1 MMRKCHL
8 NTCPVGIATQR
19 PELRKKFKGT
29 PEDVIKFFFFIA
41 EEVRNILAEMGFKKL
56 DDIIGRTDKLQFNK
70 AISNWKTKGLDF
82 SKLFYAPKKVKGVDV
97 FNTQKQEHNLKY
109 IKDRK
114 FIKIFNS
121 IYTKGKQIVI
131 DDKIKNTD
139 RSLGAMFSGHLAK
152 KFGHEGLKED
162 TVKINLK
169 GTAGQSF
176 GAFTSYGITMH
187 LEGEG
192 NDYVG
197 KGLCGGKIVI
207 KPTSDSKIIPEKS
220 IIVGN
225 TVLYGAIAG
234 ECYFRGIAGE
244 RFAVRNSG
252 AWAVVEGLGDHGC
265 EYMTGGVVL
274 CLGKTGK
281 NFGAGMSGGLAYVL
295 DKDNNFSDN
304 CNFSL
309 IELLKVKNTKKLNKK
324 ILNRNFLNAHMLN
337 YHAERIYYLLTRHFS
352 YTNSKEAFNYTK

>member
-1 MMRKCHL
+1 M
-8 NTCPVGIATQR
+8 N
-19 PELRKKFKGT
+19 
-29 PEDVIKFFFFIA
+29 
-41 EEVRNILAEMGFKKL
+41 
-56 DDIIGRTDKLQFNK
+56 
-70 AISNWKTKGLDF
+70 
-82 SKLFYAPKKVKGVDV
+82 
-97 FNTQKQEHNLKY
+97 
-109 IKDRK
+109 
-114 FIKIFNS
+114 
-121 IYTKGKQIVI
+121 
-131 DDKIKNTD
+131 
-139 RSLGAMFSGHLAK
+139 
-152 KFGHEGLKED
+152 
-162 TVKINLK
+162 
-169 GTAGQSF
+169 
-176 GAFTSYGITMH
+176 

-281 NFGAGMSGGLAYVL
+281 NFGAGMSGGLAYVF
-295 DKDNNFSDN
+295 DKDNSFSDN

-309 IELLKVKNTKKLNKK
+309 IGF
-324 ILNRNFLNAHMLN
+324 I
-337 YHAERIYYLLTRHFS
+337 
-352 YTNSKEAFNYTK
+352 

>member
-1 MMRKCHL
+1 
-8 NTCPVGIATQR
+8 
-19 PELRKKFKGT
+19 
-29 PEDVIKFFFFIA
+29 
-41 EEVRNILAEMGFKKL
+41 
-56 DDIIGRTDKLQFNK
+56 
-70 AISNWKTKGLDF
+70 
-82 SKLFYAPKKVKGVDV
+82 
-97 FNTQKQEHNLKY
+97 
-109 IKDRK
+109 
-114 FIKIFNS
+114 
-121 IYTKGKQIVI
+121 
-131 DDKIKNTD
+131 
-139 RSLGAMFSGHLAK
+139 
-152 KFGHEGLKED
+152 
-162 TVKINLK
+162 
-169 GTAGQSF
+169 
-176 GAFTSYGITMH
+176 MH

-324 ILNRNFLNAHMLN
+324 ILNRNFLNDHMLN

-352 YTNSKEAFNYTK
+352 YTNSKEAFNLLSNFDVAIKNFKLVLPTDYKRALSNNDQVYKVNARKKG

>member
-1 MMRKCHL
+1 M
-8 NTCPVGIATQR
+8 
-19 PELRKKFKGT
+19 ELLHHM
-29 PEDVIKFFFFIA
+29 V
-41 EEVRNILAEMGFKKL
+41 LL
-56 DDIIGRTDKLQFNK
+56 L
-70 AISNWKTKGLDF
+70 
-82 SKLFYAPKKVKGVDV
+82 
-97 FNTQKQEHNLKY
+97 
-109 IKDRK
+109 
-114 FIKIFNS
+114 
-121 IYTKGKQIVI
+121 
-131 DDKIKNTD
+131 
-139 RSLGAMFSGHLAK
+139 
-152 KFGHEGLKED
+152 
-162 TVKINLK
+162 
-169 GTAGQSF
+169 
-176 GAFTSYGITMH
+176 H

-352 YTNSKEAFNYTK
+352 YTNSKEAFNILSNFDVAIKNFKLVLPTDYKRALSNNDQVYKVNARKKG

>member
-1 MMRKCHL
+1 MNRKLYELTRTPRSKFLEGLIPGAIIGTYWRGAYPKSEDGLETAHEVLYKDWQSSPNSKTKQQAL
-8 NTCPVGIATQR
+8 NRFVEIYISGKNA
-19 PELRKKFKGT
+19 T
-29 PEDVIKFFFFIA
+29 PEQHQKNLEKYGA
-41 EEVRNILAEMGFKKL
+41 TE
-56 DDIIGRTDKLQFNK
+56 TSQSP
-70 AISNWKTKGLDF
+70 SN
-82 SKLFYAPKKVKGVDV
+82 Y
-97 FNTQKQEHNLKY
+97 NLKY

-152 KFGHEGLKED
+152 KFGHKGLKED
-162 TVKINLK
+162 SVRINLK

-176 GAFTSYGITMH
+176 GAFTSYGITLH

-265 EYMTGGVVL
+265 MAPRCDHRL
-274 CLGKTGK
+274 
-281 NFGAGMSGGLAYVL
+281 
-295 DKDNNFSDN
+295 
-304 CNFSL
+304 SL
-309 IELLKVKNTKKLNKK
+309 
-324 ILNRNFLNAHMLN
+324 HQ
-337 YHAERIYYLLTRHFS
+337 
-352 YTNSKEAFNYTK
+352 